1 MIVGAAQMQLLLKSC
16 KGKNIAV
23 AGNHTSMINQTHIVD
38 SLLSHDIKVKKIF
51 APEHG
56 FRGEA
61 ANGEHVKNGKDL
73 KTGLP
78 IISLYGTHKKP
89 TKQDLNG
96 IDLVVFDIQD
106 VGVRFY
112 TYLTTMHYI
121 MEACA
126 ENHVALL
133 VLDRPNPHISYIDG
147 SILNPKEAQST
158 VGLHPIPLVHGMT
171 LGELAMMIKG
181 ESWIQNSELLMLNI
195 IPLKN
200 YNRTSKYELPIAPS
214 PNLPTP
220 ESILLYPSLGLMEGT
235 VLSMGRGTDSPF
247 TIYGAPWFRNGD
259 IQFSPK
265 SIKGKAM
272 HPPFE
277 GKLCRG
283 ISLNEFAKT
292 KFWNDPRL
300 YLEWIINAYNE
311 SPDKDRFFN
320 SFFIKLSGGQQL
332 LKWIKQGKTVVEI
345 RNLWKPEIEMFIQKR
360 KPYLIYPDS

>member
-1 MIVGAAQMQLLLKSC
+1 VIVGAAQMQLLLKSC

-78 IISLYGTHKKP
+78 IISLYGEHKKP

-147 SILNPKEAQST
+147 PILNPKEAQSM

-171 LGELAMMIKG
+171 LGELSMMIKG
-181 ESWIQNSELLMLNI
+181 ERWIHNSELLMLNI
-195 IPLKN
+195 IPVKN
-200 YNRTSKYELPIAPS
+200 YNRTSKYELPISPS
-214 PNLPTP
+214 PNLPTS

-332 LKWIKQGKTVVEI
+332 LKWIRQGKTVIEI

>member
-1 MIVGAAQMQLLLKSC
+1 
-16 KGKNIAV
+16 
-23 AGNHTSMINQTHIVD
+23 MINQTHLVD
-38 SLLSHDIKVKKIF
+38 TLITQGIKVKKIF

-61 ANGEHVKNGKDL
+61 ANGEHVSNGKDL

-78 IISLYGTHKKP
+78 IISLYGKHKKP
-89 TKQDLNG
+89 TANDLEG

-126 ENHVALL
+126 ENHVAILI
-133 VLDRPNPHISYIDG
+133 LDRPNPHISYIDG
-147 SILNPKEAQST
+147 PILNPKEAQSM

-181 ESWIQNSELLMLNI
+181 EKWINDAELLMLNI
-195 IPLKN
+195 IPVRN
-200 YNRTSKYELPIAPS
+200 YSRASKYQLPIAPS
-214 PNLPTP
+214 PNLPTA

-235 VLSMGRGTDSPF
+235 VLSMGRGTENPF
-247 TIYGAPWFRNGD
+247 TIYGAPWFKKGD
-259 IQFSPK
+259 IQFRPR

-277 GKLCRG
+277 GKSCTG
-283 ISLNEFAKT
+283 IALSEFAKT
-292 KFWNDPRL
+292 KFWNDPKIH
-300 YLEWIINAYNE
+300 LEWIINTYHEAPNKE
-311 SPDKDRFFN
+311 RFFN
-320 SFFIKLSGGQQL
+320 SFFIKLSGGQKL
-332 LKWIKQGKTVVEI
+332 LKWIKQGKTDVEI
-345 RNLWKPEIEMFIQKR
+345 RKLWKPELEMFHQKR

>member
-1 MIVGAAQMQLLLKSC
+1 VIVGAEQMQLLLNSC
-16 KGKNIAV
+16 NGKKIAV
-23 AGNHTSMINQTHIVD
+23 AGNHTSIINQTHLVD
-38 SLLSHDIKVKKIF
+38 TLLTSGIEIKKIF

-61 ANGEHVKNGKDL
+61 ANGEHVANGKDL

-78 IISLYGTHKKP
+78 IISLYGKHKKP
-89 TKQDLNG
+89 TKKDLEG
-96 IDLVVFDIQD
+96 IELVVFDIQD

-147 SILNPKEAQST
+147 PILNPKEAQSM

-181 ESWIQNSELLMLNI
+181 EEWIHNSELLMLNI
-195 IPLKN
+195 IPVKN
-200 YNRTSKYELPIAPS
+200 YNRASKYQLPIAPS
-214 PNLPTP
+214 PNLPNP
-220 ESILLYPSLGLMEGT
+220 ESIILYPSLGLMEGT

-247 TIYGAPWFRNGD
+247 TIYGAPWFIKGD
-259 IQFSPK
+259 IQFNPK
-265 SIKGKAM
+265 SIKGKAI

-277 GKLCRG
+277 GKVCRG
-283 ISLNEFAKT
+283 ISLYEFAKI
-292 KFWNDPRL
+292 KFWNDPRI
-300 YLEWIINAYNE
+300 YLEWIIKAYNE
-311 SPDKDRFFN
+311 YPYKDRFFN
-320 SFFIKLSGGQQL
+320 SFFVKLTGGKHL
-332 LKWIKQGKTVVEI
+332 IKWIKQGKTEAEI
-345 RNLWKPEIEMFIQKR
+345 RDLWKPELEIFHQKR